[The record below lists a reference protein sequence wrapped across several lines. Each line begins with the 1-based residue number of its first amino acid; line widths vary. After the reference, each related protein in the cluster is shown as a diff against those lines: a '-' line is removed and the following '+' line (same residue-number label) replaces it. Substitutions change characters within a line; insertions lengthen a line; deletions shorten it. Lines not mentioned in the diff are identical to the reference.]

1 MENVLKVLAPKECLT
16 AKLTNPDTNG
26 IREDGRTLDEFREI
40 SYNMNVLK
48 NRPCRRIAKGKK

>member
-26 IREDGRTLDEFREI
+26 IREDGRTLDEFREVSCNTNI
-40 SYNMNVLK
+40 LK
-48 NRPCRRIAKGKK
+48 NRPCNRIAK

>member
-26 IREDGRTLDEFREI
+26 IREDGRALDEFREVSCNTNI
-40 SYNMNVLK
+40 LK
-48 NRPCRRIAKGKK
+48 NRPCNRIAK